1 MIHPSTQIRFIDN
14 QIGYGVFALGH
25 IPCGTVAW
33 APDALDQ
40 VFTPVQTESL
50 PEAQR
55 SLLEK
60 YGFVRRDGSLVL
72 YWDARRFMNHSCSPN
87 TLITKHGYEIAVKDI
102 QPGDQ
107 LTCDYGA
114 LHIKRRF
121 SCRCQDPECRSV
133 VHPEDFMV
141 CSSGWRQATEKA
153 LSLLDSVKQP
163 LGHLID
169 RERLPQDF
177 ASLERELLTL
187 SV

>member
-1 MIHPSTQIRFIDN
+1 MIHPSTQIRFIN
-14 QIGYGVFALGH
+14 SQIGYGVFALSL
-25 IPCGTVAW
+25 IPCGTVIW

-40 VFTPVQTESL
+40 VFTPFQTESL

-60 YGFVRRDGSLVL
+60 YGFVRRDGSLML
-72 YWDARRFMNHSCSPN
+72 YWDARRFLNHSCSPN
-87 TLITKHGYEIAVKDI
+87 TLITNHGFEIAVKDI

-114 LHIKRRF
+114 LNPKRRF
-121 SCRCQDPECRSV
+121 SCRCHDPECRGV
-133 VHPEDFMV
+133 IHPEDFMV

-163 LGHLID
+163 LAHLID
-169 RERLPQDF
+169 RKPLPRD
-177 ASLERELLTL
+177 SGSMERELLTL
-187 SV
+187 SA